1 MWVLSK
7 YFSPLYNLEKNRVL
21 LVFIQYTSWLYT
33 KHFSAK
39 YTFWICFQIFAKRNH
54 NLWNLSSINNFQH
67 DPGPTF
73 PPNFANLYI
82 ACRYVLNILQVA
94 IPFSIT
100 YAIYFWVIKV
110 YKQCAKCIL
119 THKVNGYM
127 DQIEKLYYS
136 TKLIP

>member
-21 LVFIQYTSWLYT
+21 LVLIHRGFTLSTFQLST
-33 KHFSAK
+33 

-119 THKVNGYM
+119 THKVNGYK
-127 DQIEKLYYS
+127 DQIEKIVLQY
-136 TKLIP
+136 